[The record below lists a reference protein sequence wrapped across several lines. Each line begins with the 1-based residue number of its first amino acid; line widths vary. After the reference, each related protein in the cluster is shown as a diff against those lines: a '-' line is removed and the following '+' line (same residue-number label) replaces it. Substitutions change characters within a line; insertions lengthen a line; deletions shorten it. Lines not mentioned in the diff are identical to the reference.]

1 MSLGGIILLALVVSV
16 VVIGVK
22 VRKNSLRLRE
32 LDDLLGREIEE
43 QEPGRR

>member
-43 QEPGRR
+43 QERR

>member
-1 MSLGGIILLALVVSV
+1 MSLGGIILLALVISV

-32 LDDLLGREIEE
+32 LDDLLGREVEE
-43 QEPGRR
+43 QERR

>member
-16 VVIGVK
+16 IVIGVK

-43 QEPGRR
+43 QESGRR